1 MLDFA
6 PKGRGCSDMMN
17 KKLILAG
24 CATALLGVTRA
35 DAAQSGACD
44 RACLTDTAESYLAA
58 MLAHDPAKL
67 QLAQHVRYTEN
78 GVELPLPDGLW
89 RTLQSVGKYRL
100 IVADPKESTLGFFVK
115 AVENGAPVLV
125 ATRLRLASHRIT
137 EIESIASRLSAT
149 LGGGPSGLAR
159 EDQLGES
166 PRAQFVT
173 PLPANERH
181 SREQLAQIVNSY
193 FTGIENNTGDKPP
206 PFAADCLRLENGTRT
221 TGRPVAA
228 GAEPGPLNFGCGE
241 AFRLGYYHE
250 DTRLRNRRVLAID
263 EERGLVYTGVF
274 LDHDATIRSYKLR
287 DGRTATV
294 ANTAPWTWMAHEVFQ
309 VNGAGQLS
317 QVEAVLVS
325 VPYGMRPGWNT
336 GQHLPSPAAQRDGFK
351 EY

>member
-1 MLDFA
+1 
-6 PKGRGCSDMMN
+6 MMN

-67 QLAQHVRYTEN
+67 QLAQNVRYTEN

-100 IVADPKESTLGFFVK
+100 FVADPKESTLGFFVK

-125 ATRLRLASHRIT
+125 ATRLRLARHRIT

-149 LGGGPSGLAR
+149 VGGGPSGLAR

-181 SREQLAQIVNSY
+181 SREQLAQIVDSY

-228 GAEPGPLNFGCGE
+228 GAEPGPLNFGCSE

-274 LDHDATIRSYKLR
+274 LDHDATIRSYKLK

-294 ANTAPWTWMAHEVFQ
+294 RNTAPWTWMAHEVFQ
-309 VNGAGQLS
+309 VNGSGQLS
-317 QVEAVLVS
+317 QVEAVLLS

-336 GQHLPSPAAQRDGFK
+336 GQHLPSPAARRDGFK

>member
-1 MLDFA
+1 
-6 PKGRGCSDMMN
+6 MMH
-17 KKLILAG
+17 KKVILAG
-24 CATALLGVTRA
+24 CVTALLGVTQA
-35 DAAQSGACD
+35 GAAQSAACD
-44 RACLTDTAESYLAA
+44 RACLADTAESYLAA

-67 QLAQHVRYTEN
+67 QLPKTVRYTEN

-100 IVADPKESTLGFFVK
+100 IVADPKESTVGFFVK
-115 AVENGAPVLV
+115 AVENGAPVLL
-125 ATRLRLASHRIT
+125 ATRLRLVNQRIT

-149 LGGGPSGLAR
+149 LGGGPGGLAR

-173 PLPANERH
+173 PLAANERH

-206 PFAADCLRLENGTRT
+206 PFAADCLRLENGTQT

-228 GAEPGPLNFGCGE
+228 GTEPGPLNFGCSE

-250 DTRLRNRRVLAID
+250 DTRLRNRRVLAVD
-263 EERGLVYTGVF
+263 EERGLVYAGVF
-274 LDHDATIRSYKLR
+274 LDHDATIRSYKLK
-287 DGRTATV
+287 DGRTVTV
-294 ANTAPWTWMAHEVFQ
+294 RNTAPWTWMAHEVFQ
-309 VNGAGQLS
+309 VNGSAQLS
-317 QVEAVLVS
+317 QIEAVLMS
-325 VPYGMRPGWNT
+325 VPYGMRPGWST
-336 GQHLPSPAAQRDGFK
+336 GQHLPSPAAERDGFK